1 MLPICRFYLFKRL
14 RLNSLRVG
22 VFAASL
28 FACLGLLF
36 GLLYFEKPSA
46 DFQIDRNTCCDA
58 GPHCPCTEKAMS
70 CHGGCGNGAGGIVGA
85 FNGRAYGCCLP
96 DP

>member
-1 MLPICRFYLFKRL
+1 M
-14 RLNSLRVG
+14 
-22 VFAASL
+22 ASL

-36 GLLYFEKPSA
+36 GLLYVEEPSV
-46 DFQIDRNTCCDA
+46 QIDRSTCCDA
-58 GPHCPCTEKAMS
+58 GHHCPCTKREMM

-85 FNGRAYGCCLP
+85 FNGRMFGCCLP

>member
-1 MLPICRFYLFKRL
+1 MHRNRLLSFPKRVNSSWLVIGMASISLCACAGYFY
-14 RLNSLRVG
+14 G
-22 VFAASL
+22 AA
-28 FACLGLLF
+28 
-36 GLLYFEKPSA
+36 EKSA
-46 DFQIDRNTCCDA
+46 EYEIDRSTCCDA
-58 GPHCPCTEKAMS
+58 GRHCPCTQKALS